1 MHNITRR
8 ALGLGLT
15 ALPLAALN
23 PTQSRAQTQTSPP
36 LLLDGARLFDG
47 QAMTAPTRLL
57 ITGGVIRAVGPASV
71 PDGAQRIDLTGR
83 YILPAMTAAHS
94 HIGHTAGA
102 TLGRENHTRENVEA
116 QLRRFQAFGITAVA
130 SLGLNAPLFHELR
143 AESRAGRL
151 PGALLLGA
159 GPGIGMPDGAP
170 PVRVMNLADDQVLR
184 PRNASDAEAAVATHA
199 DRGVDLIK
207 IWVDGLNNSVPQMT
221 GELIA
226 AIVKSAHARNL
237 RVVAHV
243 YDLSQARLSVE
254 SGVDILGHGIRDRGV
269 DDALLTMMR
278 QRGTWYIP
286 TIQIDEAEYIY
297 ADHPELTD
305 DPFFRAAINPQMT
318 ARIQDPAW
326 RAGQLERAAPRR
338 AAVRT
343 NQANLKRL
351 HDAGVPIAFGT
362 DSGGTPLRVQGF
374 AEHRELELMVEA
386 GLTPAQALNVATIRS
401 SQLLGLADRGAI
413 REGMRADLVV
423 LGSDPLENIR
433 NTRSIRSVM
442 QNGQEVAGPIA

>member
-1 MHNITRR
+1 MHLTRR
-8 ALGLGLT
+8 SLGLALAG
-15 ALPLAALN
+15 LPLASLR
-23 PTQSRAQTQTSPP
+23 PAQAQASPP
-36 LLLDGARLFDG
+36 ILLEGAWLFDG
-47 QAMTAPTRLL
+47 QAMTGPAALL
-57 ITGGVIRAVGPASV
+57 IVDGRIHAIAPASI
-71 PDGAQRIDLTGR
+71 PDGAQRLDLAGR
-83 YILPAMTAAHS
+83 YVIPAMTSAHS
-94 HIGHTAGA
+94 HVGHTSGA
-102 TLGRENHTRENVEA
+102 SLGRENHTRENAVA
-116 QLRRFQAFGITAVA
+116 QLRRYQAFGINAVN

-143 AESRAGRL
+143 AESRTGRL

-207 IWVDGLNNSVPQMT
+207 IWADGLNNSAPQMT
-221 GELIA
+221 GELIS
-226 AIVKSAHARNL
+226 AIVRAAHARNL
-237 RVVAHV
+237 RVAAHIF
-243 YDLSQARLSVE
+243 DLSQARLSVE
-254 SGVDILGHGIRDRGV
+254 SGVDIIAHGIRDREV
-269 DDALLTMMR
+269 DDAFVAMMR

-297 ADHPELTD
+297 ADQPELTE
-305 DPFFRAAINPQMT
+305 DPFFRAAINPEMT
-318 ARIQDPAW
+318 ARIKDATW

-343 NQANLKRL
+343 NQANLKKL
-351 HDAGVPIAFGT
+351 HDAGIPIAFGT

-386 GLTPAQALNVATIRS
+386 GLTPAQALNIATIRS
-401 SQLLGLADRGAI
+401 SELLGLNDRGAI

-423 LGSDPLENIR
+423 LGGNPLENIR